1 MIPQSFTVFQTT
13 IIYYDLLFAMGFVGV
28 FI

>member
-1 MIPQSFTVFQTT
+1 MIPQSFTAFQTT
-13 IIYYDLLFAMGFVGV
+13 ITYYDLLFAMGFVGV

>member
-13 IIYYDLLFAMGFVGV
+13 ITYYDLLFAMGFVGV